1 MIDNILSAPQRSPVD
16 MLETARLQNL
26 QKAGNPQDI
35 RKAAIEYESYFLS
48 YLMKAMR
55 ATVPKGSLTA
65 NPMGETYHSF
75 YDEEIAKRAAQ
86 SGGIG
91 LADFMLASL
100 AEEPSLPPPAP
111 HSLPPNPLQK

>member
-1 MIDNILSAPQRSPVD
+1 MVDGIIGPTHLSPIDT
-16 MLETARLQNL
+16 LESARLENL
-26 QKAGNPQDI
+26 QKSHNPEDI
-35 RKAAIEYESYFLS
+35 RQAALEYESYFLS

-55 ATVPKGSLTA
+55 ETVPKGSLTA
-65 NPMGETYHSF
+65 NPMGETFYSF

-100 AEEPSLPPPAP
+100 AESPSSPQLIDTPKGKQ
-111 HSLPPNPLQK
+111 SST

>member
-1 MIDNILSAPQRSPVD
+1 MVDGIIGSTHISPIDT
-16 MLETARLQNL
+16 LETARLENL
-26 QKAGNPQDI
+26 QKSRNPEDVRQ
-35 RKAAIEYESYFLS
+35 AAQEYESYFLA

-55 ATVPKGSLTA
+55 ETVPKESLTA

-100 AEEPSLPPPAP
+100 AEAPSQPLPPQ
-111 HSLPPNPLQK
+111 SLSQASLKT

>member
-1 MIDNILSAPQRSPVD
+1 MIDGVLSSPQISPID
-16 MLETARLQNL
+16 TLETARLQNL
-26 QKAGNPQDI
+26 QKAGNPKEI
-35 RKAAIEYESYFLS
+35 RKAALEYESYFLS

-55 ATVPKGSLTA
+55 ATIPKGSITA

-75 YDEEIAKRAAQ
+75 YDEEIAKRAAK

-100 AEEPSLPPPAP
+100 AEEPSQPIPPL
-111 HSLPPNPLQK
+111 SLPPNPLQK